1 MLYNRIKKSTN
12 GWWFYG
18 SDLSVFVFFSQILVR
33 GFSGGLF
40 DVMVFRP
47 MFFFSSGD
55 WRSTKVEGE

>member
-1 MLYNRIKKSTN
+1 MVQIYL
-12 GWWFYG
+12 F
-18 SDLSVFVFFSQILVR
+18 LFFFSQILVR
-33 GFSGGLF
+33 GFFGGLF